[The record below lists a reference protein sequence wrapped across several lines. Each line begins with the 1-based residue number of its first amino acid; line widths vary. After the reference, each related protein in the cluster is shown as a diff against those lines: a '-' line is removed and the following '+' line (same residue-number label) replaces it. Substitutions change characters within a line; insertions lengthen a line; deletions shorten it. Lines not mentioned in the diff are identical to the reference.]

1 MCIHV
6 QLCTTYV
13 QHFPERQ
20 LGHMIAMKLEM
31 MLEYLDLADPVG
43 VEVHSK
49 ILYACI
55 HGDVFQETK
64 IKAGGEVS

>member
-1 MCIHV
+1 MC
-6 QLCTTYV
+6 TPYV
-13 QHFPERQ
+13 QHFPQRQ

>member
-20 LGHMIAMKLEM
+20 LGYMIAMKLEM

>member
-31 MLEYLDLADPVG
+31 MLEHLDLADPVG

>member
-1 MCIHV
+1 M
-6 QLCTTYV
+6 
-13 QHFPERQ
+13 QHFSQRHFI
-20 LGHMIAMKLEM
+20 GHMIALKLKRNV
-31 MLEYLDLADPVG
+31 EYLDLADPVG

>member
-20 LGHMIAMKLEM
+20 LGHMIAMKLER

>member
-6 QLCTTYV
+6 HPLCATLPSV
-13 QHFPERQ
+13 RQ
-20 LGHMIAMKLEM
+20 LGHMIAMKLER

-49 ILYACI
+49 IIYACI
-55 HGDVFQETK
+55 HGDVFQETES
-64 IKAGGEVS
+64 KAEGEVY

>member
-1 MCIHV
+1 
-6 QLCTTYV
+6 
-13 QHFPERQ
+13 
-20 LGHMIAMKLEM
+20 MIAMKLER

-55 HGDVFQETK
+55 HGDVFQETIINFAE
-64 IKAGGEVS
+64 IKLVNHLAWN